1 MPDFRSDAVKHAKAS
16 GRMESCGLVVNGA
29 YWRCRN
35 IADDPFSD
43 FVIDPK
49 DYVLASLH
57 GKIQAIVH
65 SHPNGGPASEADKA
79 ACAATKLPWHIW
91 SVPEEQWSTI
101 NP

>member
-1 MPDFRSDAVKHAKAS
+1 MLDFRSDAEKHARDCGS
-16 GRMESCGLVVNGA
+16 MESCGIVVDGV

-35 IADDPFSD
+35 IADNPFAD

-49 DYVLASLH
+49 DYVVASLH
-57 GKIQAIVH
+57 GEIQAIVH

-79 ACAATKLPWHIW
+79 ACVATKLPWHIW
-91 SVPEEQWSTI
+91 SVPEQKWSTI